1 MKKVILVV
9 LAALAAAGFIAA
21 RREVQRAEAEAALWA
36 EATDPIE

>member
-1 MKKVILVV
+1 MKRILLIV
-9 LAALAAAGFIAA
+9 LAALALTGFIAA